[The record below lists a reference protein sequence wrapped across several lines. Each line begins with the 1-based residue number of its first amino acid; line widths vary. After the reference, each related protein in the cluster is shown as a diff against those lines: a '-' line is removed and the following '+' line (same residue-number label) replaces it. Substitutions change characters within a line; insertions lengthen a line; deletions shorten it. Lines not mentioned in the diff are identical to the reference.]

1 LAELLEGQHPKG
13 VIAAVVAFS
22 PTCELIG
29 LEASFTFITAYLEDT

>member
-1 LAELLEGQHPKG
+1 
-13 VIAAVVAFS
+13 VAFS